1 MAGMSGR
8 PPSMYWCVGPE
19 GSAVSPER
27 AMDTHNGAGDMG
39 SKLATPDGDPG
50 GRRPGME
57 DIHAAYKR
65 GDPSTARHLLR
76 EACEECASQREKRW
90 PPRGPLAVCFDQ
102 GQLLS
107 IAAAYGDLETVR
119 YLLTERQVELP
130 TEPTDDNPAVVAA
143 HFGHTEV
150 VQELLESF
158 RGPCSLQRLLNWM
171 LALACQRGHLGLVKL
186 LVLTYGADPESY
198 AVRKNE
204 FPVIV
209 RLPLYAAIKAG
220 NEDIAIFLLRHGAF
234 FCSYILLDSPEPSKH
249 LLRRHFIEAS
259 ALPSSCSG
267 KVPLRVKWAH
277 LKLPWVD
284 IDWLIDISCQITE
297 LDLSANCLASLPSV
311 VPWGLINL
319 RKLNLSD
326 NHLGELPGVQS
337 SDEIICSRL
346 LEVDIS
352 SNKLAHLPPGF
363 LHLSKLQK
371 LTASKNY
378 LEKLF
383 EEESATNW
391 IGLRKLQ
398 ELDVSDNKL
407 TELPATFLHSF
418 KSLHCLNVSRNKLK
432 VFPDAWA
439 CPLKCCKASQNALEC
454 LPDRMAVFWKNHLRD
469 VDFSENALRDVPLG
483 LFQLD
488 ALVSLKLQG
497 NQLVAVPPAEKWTC
511 TQLKTLDLSRN
522 HFGKNE
528 DGLKTKRISF
538 FTTRGRQRSGTETAC
553 PLDFPAFLSESLE
566 VLCLN
571 DNHLDAVP
579 PSVCLL
585 RSLSELYLG
594 NNPGLRELPPE
605 LGQLGNLWQLDIE
618 DLNIS
623 NVPAEIRKEGPKA
636 MLSYLRAQ
644 LRKAEKC
651 RLMKMIVVG
660 PPRQGK
666 STLLEILQTGRA
678 PQPGHGEATIR
689 TTKWELQRPAG
700 ARAKVESIEFSVWD
714 IGGPASMATVNQCF
728 FTDKAL
734 YVVVWNLALGEE
746 AVASLQF
753 WLLNIEAKAPNA
765 VVLVVGTHLDL
776 IESKF
781 RVERI
786 ATLRAY
792 VLALCRSPSGSRATG
807 FPDITFKHL
816 HEISCKTLEGLEG
829 LRQLIF
835 HVTCNMRDV
844 GSTIG
849 CQRLVGRLVPRS
861 YLSLQEAV
869 LAEHQRRRLSDDV
882 QYLTDRQLE
891 QLVEQTPGNDISD
904 YEDLQSAISFLIETG
919 ALLHFPDTSHGLRNL
934 YFLDPIW
941 LSECLQRIFSIKGS
955 RSVAKNGVIRAE
967 DLRLL
972 LVGTGFT
979 QQTEEQYFQFLA
991 KFEIALP
998 VANDSYLL
1006 PHLLPSKPGL
1016 DTHSMRY
1023 PTANTIQRVFKMS
1036 FVPVG
1041 FWQRFIARML
1051 ISLAEMDLQ
1060 LFETKKNSKSRHR
1073 KVTIYSFAGNQRN
1086 RCSTFRVKRNQTIYW
1101 QEGLLVTFDG
1111 GYLSVESS
1119 DVNWKK
1125 KKSGGI
1131 KIICQSEVRD
1141 FSAMAFITDHVNS
1154 LIDQWFPALTAT
1166 ESDGTPLMEQYV
1178 PCPVCETSWARHTDP
1193 GEKAEGVQYFDMED
1207 CVLTAIERDFIAC
1220 PRHPD
1225 LPVPLQELVPEL
1237 FMTDFPARLFLENS
1251 ELEHSEDESSVLG
1264 QGGSGTIIYR
1274 ACYQGRPVA
1283 VKRFQIKKFKN
1294 FANVPADTMLR
1305 HLRATDAMKNF
1316 SEFRQEASM
1325 LHALQHPC
1333 IVSLIGISIHPLCFA
1348 LELAP
1353 LGSLNTVLSENAK
1366 DSSFMPL
1373 GHMLTQKTAYQIAAG
1388 LAYLHKK
1395 NIIFC
1400 DLKSDN
1406 ILVWSLDVKEHV
1418 NIKLS
1423 DYGISR
1429 QSFHE
1434 GALGVEGTP
1443 GYQAPEIRPRIV
1455 YDEKVDMFSYG
1466 MVLYELLSG
1475 QRPALGHHQLQI
1487 AKKLSKGIRPVLG
1500 QPEEVQFHRL
1510 QALMMECWDT
1520 KPEKRPLALSVVS
1533 QMKDPTFATFM
1544 YQLPC
1549 GKQTAFFSSQSQEY
1563 TVVFWDGKEESRNY
1577 TVVNTEKGLLEV
1589 QRMGCP
1595 GMRLSCQ
1602 IKVQNS
1608 LWTATEDQKIYIY
1621 SLKGMC
1627 PLNTPQRALDT
1638 PAVVTC
1644 FLAVPVLKKNSFLLL
1659 AGLAD
1664 GLVAA
1669 FPVVRGAPEDSCS
1682 YLCSHTANRSKFSIP
1697 DEDVRQNPYP
1707 VTAMEVVNSGSEVWY
1722 SNGPGLLVID
1732 CAGLDISRRL
1742 EPYAAPSAVT
1752 SLVCSSDCG
1761 GEEVVWCLDD
1771 RANLLVMYH
1780 SATYQLC
1787 ARYFC
1792 GDPNPGRDV
1801 FPVRPSGLE
1810 PPDGPGASRQEPEA
1824 DSIADVSIMYSKELG
1839 TQILTH
1845 QDSLTD
1851 YCSMSSYSSSP
1862 PRRAPLS
1869 PDSSSS
1875 VLFSTDGEGSDRL
1888 LEPTAGS
1895 DRSEQE
1901 LSPVDGEAFS
1911 QHLQAVKVLA
1921 VRDVIW
1927 VPRRGG
1933 DVIVIGL
1940 ERDAGAQ
1947 RGRVIAILKA
1957 RELTSRGALVDA
1969 AVVAKDTVVCGFEDE
1984 SSEWCL
1990 AVWRGWGTREFDVFF
2005 QAYEE
2010 LGRLEACGR
2019 KRR

>member
-1 MAGMSGR
+1 MVGMSRR
-8 PPSMYWCVGPE
+8 PPSMYWCVGPD
-19 GSAVSPER
+19 GSAVCPGR
-27 AMDTHNGAGDMG
+27 AMEPHDNGAGDMG
-39 SKLATPDGDPG
+39 SKLSMPGGDPTARSPRTEG
-50 GRRPGME
+50 
-57 DIHAAYKR
+57 IHDAYKR
-65 GDPSTARHLLR
+65 GDPSRARHLLR
-76 EACEECASQREKRW
+76 EACDESTSQLEK
-90 PPRGPLAVCFDQ
+90 

-107 IAAAYGDLETVR
+107 IPAAYGDLETVR
-119 YLLTERQVELP
+119 YLLTERLVELP

-143 HFGHTEV
+143 QFGHTDV
-150 VQELLESF
+150 VQELLESLP
-158 RGPCSLQRLLNWM
+158 GPCNPQRLLNWM
-171 LALACQRGHLGLVKL
+171 LALACQRGHLAVVKL
-186 LVLTYGADPESY
+186 LVLTHGADPESY

-209 RLPLYAAIKAG
+209 RLPLYAAIKSG

-234 FCSYILLDSPEPSKH
+234 FCSYILLDSPDPSKH
-249 LLRRHFIEAS
+249 LLRKYFIEAS
-259 ALPSSCSG
+259 ALPNSCPG
-267 KVPLRVKWAH
+267 KMALHVKWSH

-284 IDWLIDISCQITE
+284 LDWLIDISCQITE

-311 VPWGLINL
+311 IPWGLINL

-326 NHLGELPGVQS
+326 NHLGELPSVQS

-346 LEVDIS
+346 LEIDIS
-352 SNKLAHLPPGF
+352 SNKLSYLPLGF

-398 ELDVSDNKL
+398 ELDISDNKL
-407 TELPATFLHSF
+407 TELPALFLHAF
-418 KSLHCLNVSRNKLK
+418 KSLSCLNVSRNNLK

-439 CPLKCCKASQNALEC
+439 CPLKCCKASKNALES
-454 LPDRMAVFWKNHLRD
+454 LPDKMAVFWKNHLKD
-469 VDFSENALRDVPLG
+469 VDFSENALKEVPLG

-488 ALVSLKLQG
+488 ALLFLKLQG
-497 NQLVAVPPAEKWTC
+497 NQLVALPPQEKWTC
-511 TQLKTLDLSRN
+511 RQLKTLDLSKN
-522 HFGKNE
+522 QFGKNE

-553 PLDFPAFLSESLE
+553 VLEFPAFLSESLE

-585 RSLSELYLG
+585 KSLSELYLG

-618 DLNIS
+618 DLNVN

-651 RLMKMIVVG
+651 KQMKMVIVG

-678 PQPGHGEATIR
+678 PQVAHGEATIR

-700 ARAKVESIEFSVWD
+700 SRAKVESVEFNVWD

-746 AVASLQF
+746 AVANLQF

-776 IESKF
+776 IETKF

-816 HEISCKTLEGLEG
+816 HELSCKSLEGQEG

-835 HVTCNMRDV
+835 QVTCNMKDV

-849 CQRLVGRLVPRS
+849 CQRLAGRLIPRS
-861 YLSLQEAV
+861 YLGLQEAV
-869 LAEHQRRRLSDDV
+869 LAEQQRRSRSDDV

-891 QLVEQTPGNDISD
+891 QLVEQMPDNDIKD

-919 ALLHFPDTSHGLRNL
+919 TLLHFPDTSHGLRNL

-941 LSECLQRIFSIKGS
+941 LSECLQRIFNIKGS

-967 DLRLL
+967 DLRML

-979 QQTEEQYFQFLA
+979 KQTEEQYFQFLA

-998 VANDSYLL
+998 VAND
-1006 PHLLPSKPGL
+1006 
-1016 DTHSMRY
+1016 
-1023 PTANTIQRVFKMS
+1023 
-1036 FVPVG
+1036 
-1041 FWQRFIARML
+1041 
-1051 ISLAEMDLQ
+1051 
-1060 LFETKKNSKSRHR
+1060 
-1073 KVTIYSFAGNQRN
+1073 
-1086 RCSTFRVKRNQTIYW
+1086 
-1101 QEGLLVTFDG
+1101 
-1111 GYLSVESS
+1111 SVESS

-1131 KIICQSEVRD
+1131 KIICQSEMRD

-1193 GEKAEGVQYFDMED
+1193 SERSEDVQYFDMED
-1207 CVLTAIERDFIAC
+1207 CVLTAIERDFISC
-1220 PRHPD
+1220 PRHPYI
-1225 LPVPLQELVPEL
+1225 PVPLQELVPEL

-1251 ELEHSEDESSVLG
+1251 KLEHSEDESAILG
-1264 QGGSGTIIYR
+1264 QGGSGTVIYR
-1274 ACYQGRPVA
+1274 ARYQGQPVA

-1294 FANVPADTMLR
+1294 FANAPADTMLR
-1305 HLRATDAMKNF
+1305 HLRATDAMRNF
-1316 SEFRQEASM
+1316 SEFRQEAST

-1333 IVSLIGISIHPLCFA
+1333 IVALIGISIHPLCFA

-1353 LGSLNTVLSENAK
+1353 LGSLNTVLSEKAK
-1366 DSSFMPL
+1366 DSSFIPL
-1373 GHMLTQKTAYQIAAG
+1373 GHMLTQKIAYQIASG

-1406 ILVWSLDVKEHV
+1406 ILVWSLDVKEHI

-1500 QPEEVQFHRL
+1500 PPEEVQFHRL

-1520 KPEKRPLALSVVS
+1520 KPEKRPLALAVVS

-1549 GKQTAFFSSQSQEY
+1549 GKQTAFFSSQDQEY
-1563 TVVFWDGKEESRNY
+1563 MVVFWDGKEESRNY

-1589 QRMGCP
+1589 QHMSCA
-1595 GMRLSCQ
+1595 GMKLSCQ
-1602 IKVQNS
+1602 LKVQNS

-1627 PLNTPQRALDT
+1627 PLNMPQQALDT
-1638 PAVVTC
+1638 PAIVTC
-1644 FLAVPVLKKNSFLLL
+1644 FLAVPVIKKNSYLVL

-1664 GLVAA
+1664 GLVAV
-1669 FPVVRGAPEDSCS
+1669 FSVVRGAPDNSCS
-1682 YLCSHTANRSKFSIP
+1682 YLCSHTANRSRFSIP
-1697 DEDVRQNPYP
+1697 DEDARQNPYP
-1707 VTAMEVVNSGSEVWY
+1707 VKAMEVVNSGSEVWY

-1732 CAGLDISRRL
+1732 CMALEIRRRL
-1742 EPYAAPSAVT
+1742 EPYSAPSVVM
-1752 SLVCSSDCG
+1752 SVVCSSECR

-1771 RANLLVMYH
+1771 RANCLVMYH

-1792 GDPNPGRDV
+1792 GDPSPLRDV
-1801 FPVRPSGLE
+1801 FPVHPMGPE
-1810 PPDGPGASRQEPEA
+1810 PLLSPIASPKEPQK
-1824 DSIADVSIMYSKELG
+1824 DSLADVSIMYSEELG

-1851 YCSMSSYSSSP
+1851 YCSVSSYSSSP
-1862 PRRAPLS
+1862 SHRVPTSLS
-1869 PDSSSS
+1869 SVPCSPASSSS
-1875 VLFSTDGEGSDRL
+1875 LLFSTDSGDTSRL
-1888 LEPTAGS
+1888 LEPTLGS
-1895 DRSEQE
+1895 DRPEHD

-1911 QHLQAVKVLA
+1911 QHLQAVKILA
-1921 VRDVIW
+1921 VKDVIW

-1933 DVIVIGL
+1933 DIIVIGL
-1940 ERDAGAQ
+1940 EKDAGAQ
-1947 RGRVIAILKA
+1947 RGRVIAVLKA
-1957 RELTSRGALVDA
+1957 RELTSRGVLMDA
-1969 AVVAKDTVVCGFEDE
+1969 AVVAKDTVVCGFENE
-1984 SSEWCL
+1984 NLEWCL
-1990 AVWRGWGTREFDVFF
+1990 AVWRGWGTREFDVFY
-2005 QAYEE
+2005 QSYEE
-2010 LGRLEACGR
+2010 LGRLEACIR

>member
-1 MAGMSGR
+1 MAGMSQR

-19 GSAVSPER
+19 GSAVCPEH
-27 AMDTHNGAGDMG
+27 AMDTHNGAEDMG
-39 SKLATPDGDPG
+39 GKLSTPSSDPTA
-50 GRRPGME
+50 RCPGTE
-57 DIHAAYKR
+57 DIHTAYKE
-65 GDPSTARHLLR
+65 GDPSRARHLLR
-76 EACEECASQREKRW
+76 EVCDESTSQLEK
-90 PPRGPLAVCFDQ
+90 

-107 IAAAYGDLETVR
+107 ISAAYGDLETVR
-119 YLLTERQVELP
+119 YLLTQKQVVLP
-130 TEPTDDNPAVVAA
+130 PEPTDDNPAVVAA
-143 HFGHTEV
+143 HFGHTDV
-150 VQELLESF
+150 AHELLESLT
-158 RGPCSLQRLLNWM
+158 GPCSPQRLLNWM

-186 LVLTYGADPESY
+186 LVLTHGADPESY

-209 RLPLYAAIKAG
+209 RLPLYAAIKSG

-234 FCSYILLDSPEPSKH
+234 FCSYILLDSPDPSKH
-249 LLRRHFIEAS
+249 LLRKYFIEAS
-259 ALPSSCSG
+259 ATPSSCSG
-267 KVPLRVKWAH
+267 KTALRVKWSH

-297 LDLSANCLASLPSV
+297 LDLSANCLSSLPSV
-311 VPWGLINL
+311 IPWGLINL

-326 NHLGELPGVQS
+326 NHLAELPGVQS

-346 LEVDIS
+346 LEIDIS
-352 SNKLAHLPPGF
+352 NNKLSHLPPGF

-398 ELDVSDNKL
+398 ELDISDNKL
-407 TELPATFLHSF
+407 TELPMIFLHSF
-418 KSLHCLNVSRNKLK
+418 KSLSYLNVSRNKLK
-432 VFPDAWA
+432 MFPDAWA
-439 CPLKCCKASQNALEC
+439 CPLKCCRASYNTLEC
-454 LPDRMAVFWKNHLRD
+454 LPDRMAIFWKNHLKD
-469 VDFSENALRDVPLG
+469 VDFSENALKEVPPG

-488 ALVSLKLQG
+488 VLTSLRLQG
-497 NQLVAVPPAEKWTC
+497 NQLVAVPPPEKWTC
-511 TQLKTLDLSRN
+511 RQLKTLDLSRN
-522 HFGKNE
+522 QFGKNE

-553 PLDFPAFLSESLE
+553 VLEFPAFLSESLE

-571 DNHLDAVP
+571 DNHLDSVP

-585 RSLSELYLG
+585 KSLSELYLG
-594 NNPGLRELPPE
+594 NNPGLRELPEE

-623 NVPAEIRKEGPKA
+623 NVPVEIRKEGPKA
-636 MLSYLRAQ
+636 TLSYLRAQ

-651 RLMKMIVVG
+651 KLMKMIVVG

-678 PQPGHGEATIR
+678 AQAMHGEATIR

-700 ARAKVESIEFSVWD
+700 SRAKVESVEFTVWD

-816 HEISCKTLEGLEG
+816 HEISCKSLEGQEG

-835 HVTCNMRDV
+835 HVTCGMKDV

-849 CQRLVGRLVPRS
+849 CQRLVGRLIPRS

-869 LAEHQRRRLSDDV
+869 LAEHQRRSLGDDV

-891 QLVEQTPGNDISD
+891 QLVEQTPGNDIND
-904 YEDLQSAISFLIETG
+904 YEDLQSAIGFLIETG
-919 ALLHFPDTSHGLRNL
+919 TLLHFPDTSHGLRNL

-941 LSECLQRIFSIKGS
+941 LSECLQRIFNIKGS

-967 DLRLL
+967 DLRML

-1016 DTHSMRY
+1016 DTNSLRY

-1060 LFETKKNSKSRHR
+1060 LFETKKNTKNRHR
-1073 KVTIYSFAGNQRN
+1073 KVTIYSFAGTQRN

-1178 PCPVCETSWARHTDP
+1178 PCPVCESSWAQHAGP
-1193 GEKAEGVQYFDMED
+1193 GDRAEDVQYFDMED

-1225 LPVPLQELVPEL
+1225 VPVPLQELVPEL

-1251 ELEHSEDESSVLG
+1251 RLEHSEDENSILG
-1264 QGGSGTIIYR
+1264 QGGSGTVIYR
-1274 ACYQGRPVA
+1274 ARYQGQPVA

-1294 FANVPADTMLR
+1294 FANAPADTMLR

-1366 DSSFMPL
+1366 GSSFMPL
-1373 GHMLTQKTAYQIAAG
+1373 GHMLTQKIAYQIASG

-1406 ILVWSLDVKEHV
+1406 ILVWSLDVKNHI

-1563 TVVFWDGKEESRNY
+1563 MVVFWDGKEESRNY

-1589 QRMGCP
+1589 QRMGCA
-1595 GMRLSCQ
+1595 GMKLSCQ
-1602 IKVQNS
+1602 LKVQNS
-1608 LWTATEDQKIYIY
+1608 LWTATEDQKVYIY

-1627 PLNTPQRALDT
+1627 PLNMPQRALDT

-1644 FLAVPVLKKNSFLLL
+1644 FLAVPILKKQNSYLVL

-1664 GLVAA
+1664 GLVAV
-1669 FPVVRGAPEDSCS
+1669 FPVVRGAPDDSCS
-1682 YLCSHTANRSKFSIP
+1682 YLCSHTANRAKFSIP
-1697 DEDVRQNPYP
+1697 DEDARQNPYP
-1707 VTAMEVVNSGSEVWY
+1707 VKAMEVVNSGSEVWY

-1732 CAGLDISRRL
+1732 CATLDISRRL
-1742 EPYAAPSAVT
+1742 EPYTAPSVVT
-1752 SLVCSSDCG
+1752 SVVCSSECR

-1771 RANLLVMYH
+1771 KANSLVMYH

-1792 GDPNPGRDV
+1792 GDPNPLRDM
-1801 FPVRPSGLE
+1801 FPVHPSGLE
-1810 PPDGPGASRQEPEA
+1810 PPDSHTASPKEPEG
-1824 DSIADVSIMYSKELG
+1824 DSIADVSIMYSNELG

-1862 PRRAPLS
+1862 PHRAPLS
-1869 PDSSSS
+1869 PLSLPCSPASSSS
-1875 VLFSTDGEGSDRL
+1875 MPFSTDGEDTDRL
-1888 LEPTAGS
+1888 LEPTTGS
-1895 DRSEQE
+1895 DRPEQE
-1901 LSPVDGEAFS
+1901 LSPVGGEAFS
-1911 QHLQAVKVLA
+1911 RHLQAVKVLA
-1921 VRDVIW
+1921 VKDVIW

-1940 ERDAGAQ
+1940 EKDAGAQ
-1947 RGRVIAILKA
+1947 RGRVIAVLKA
-1957 RELTSRGALVDA
+1957 RELNPWGALVDA
-1969 AVVAKDTVVCGFEDE
+1969 AVVAKDTVVCGFENEDM
-1984 SSEWCL
+1984 EWCL
-1990 AVWRGWGTREFDVFF
+1990 AVWRGWGTREFDVFYQSF
-2005 QAYEE
+2005 EE
-2010 LGRLEACGR
+2010 LGRLEACTR

>member
-1 MAGMSGR
+1 
-8 PPSMYWCVGPE
+8 
-19 GSAVSPER
+19 
-27 AMDTHNGAGDMG
+27 
-39 SKLATPDGDPG
+39 
-50 GRRPGME
+50 
-57 DIHAAYKR
+57 
-65 GDPSTARHLLR
+65 
-76 EACEECASQREKRW
+76 
-90 PPRGPLAVCFDQ
+90 
-102 GQLLS
+102 
-107 IAAAYGDLETVR
+107 
-119 YLLTERQVELP
+119 
-130 TEPTDDNPAVVAA
+130 
-143 HFGHTEV
+143 
-150 VQELLESF
+150 
-158 RGPCSLQRLLNWM
+158 
-171 LALACQRGHLGLVKL
+171 
-186 LVLTYGADPESY
+186 
-198 AVRKNE
+198 
-204 FPVIV
+204 
-209 RLPLYAAIKAG
+209 
-220 NEDIAIFLLRHGAF
+220 
-234 FCSYILLDSPEPSKH
+234 
-249 LLRRHFIEAS
+249 
-259 ALPSSCSG
+259 
-267 KVPLRVKWAH
+267 
-277 LKLPWVD
+277 
-284 IDWLIDISCQITE
+284 
-297 LDLSANCLASLPSV
+297 
-311 VPWGLINL
+311 
-319 RKLNLSD
+319 
-326 NHLGELPGVQS
+326 
-337 SDEIICSRL
+337 
-346 LEVDIS
+346 
-352 SNKLAHLPPGF
+352 
-363 LHLSKLQK
+363 
-371 LTASKNY
+371 
-378 LEKLF
+378 
-383 EEESATNW
+383 
-391 IGLRKLQ
+391 
-398 ELDVSDNKL
+398 
-407 TELPATFLHSF
+407 
-418 KSLHCLNVSRNKLK
+418 
-432 VFPDAWA
+432 
-439 CPLKCCKASQNALEC
+439 
-454 LPDRMAVFWKNHLRD
+454 MAVFWKNHLKD
-469 VDFSENALRDVPLG
+469 VDFSENTLREVPLG

-488 ALVSLKLQG
+488 ALMFLKLQG
-497 NQLVAVPPAEKWTC
+497 NQLVALPPQEKWTC
-511 TQLKTLDLSRN
+511 RQLKTLDLSRN
-522 HFGKNE
+522 HFGRNE
-528 DGLKTKRISF
+528 DVLKTKRISF
-538 FTTRGRQRSGTETAC
+538 FTTRGRQRSGTEAAC
-553 PLDFPAFLSESLE
+553 VLEFPAFLSESLE

-585 RSLSELYLG
+585 KSLSELYLG

-605 LGQLGNLWQLDIE
+605 LGQLGNLWQLDTE
-618 DLNIS
+618 DLNVN

-636 MLSYLRAQ
+636 VLSYLRAQ

-651 RLMKMIVVG
+651 KQMKMIIVG

-678 PQPGHGEATIR
+678 PQVVHSEATIR

-700 ARAKVESIEFSVWD
+700 SRAKVESVEFNVWD

-746 AVASLQF
+746 AVANLQF

-776 IESKF
+776 IETKF

-816 HEISCKTLEGLEG
+816 HELSCKSLEGQEG

-835 HVTCNMRDV
+835 HVTCSMKDV

-849 CQRLVGRLVPRS
+849 CQRLAGRLIPRS

-869 LAEHQRRRLSDDV
+869 LAEQQRRGLSDDV

-891 QLVEQTPGNDISD
+891 QLVEQMPGNDIKD

-919 ALLHFPDTSHGLRNL
+919 TLLHFPDTSHGLRNL

-941 LSECLQRIFSIKGS
+941 LSECLQRIFNIKGS

-967 DLRLL
+967 DLRML

-979 QQTEEQYFQFLA
+979 KQTEEQYFQFLA

-1016 DTHSMRY
+1016 DTHGMRH

-1060 LFETKKNSKSRHR
+1060 LFENKKNTKSRHR
-1073 KVTIYSFAGNQRN
+1073 KVTIYSFTGNQRN

-1131 KIICQSEVRD
+1131 KIICQSEIRD

-1178 PCPVCETSWARHTDP
+1178 PCPVCETSWAQHADP
-1193 GEKAEGVQYFDMED
+1193 SERLEDVQYFDMED
-1207 CVLTAIERDFIAC
+1207 CVLTAIEQDFISC

-1251 ELEHSEDESSVLG
+1251 KLEHSEDESTVLG

-1274 ACYQGRPVA
+1274 ARYQGQPVA

-1294 FANVPADTMLR
+1294 FANAPEDTMLR
-1305 HLRATDAMKNF
+1305 HLRSTDAMRNF

-1333 IVSLIGISIHPLCFA
+1333 IVSLIGISVHPLCFA

-1373 GHMLTQKTAYQIAAG
+1373 GHMLTQKIAYQIASG

-1406 ILVWSLDVKEHV
+1406 ILVWSLDVKEHI

-1475 QRPALGHHQLQI
+1475 QRPALGQHQLQI

-1500 QPEEVQFHRL
+1500 QLEEVQFHRL

-1520 KPEKRPLALSVVS
+1520 KPEKRPLALAVVS

-1549 GKQTAFFSSQSQEY
+1549 GKQTAFFSSQGQEY
-1563 TVVFWDGKEESRNY
+1563 MVVFWDGKEESRNY
-1577 TVVNTEKGLLEV
+1577 TVVNAEKGLLEV
-1589 QRMGCP
+1589 QRMNCA
-1595 GMRLSCQ
+1595 GMKLSCQ
-1602 IKVQNS
+1602 LKVQNS

-1638 PAVVTC
+1638 PAIVTC
-1644 FLAVPVLKKNSFLLL
+1644 FLAVPVIKKIKRCDHPPPKKLPLPSPQLLSGVPKASLASRTPLWALRRLFVQLPARKNSYLVL

-1664 GLVAA
+1664 GLVAV
-1669 FPVVRGAPEDSCS
+1669 FPMVRGAPDHSCS

-1697 DEDVRQNPYP
+1697 DKDARQNPYP
-1707 VTAMEVVNSGSEVWY
+1707 VKAMEVVNSGSEVWY

-1732 CAGLDISRRL
+1732 CVALEINRRL
-1742 EPYAAPSAVT
+1742 EPYSAPSVVT
-1752 SLVCSSDCG
+1752 SVVCGSECH

-1771 RANLLVMYH
+1771 RANCLVMYH

-1792 GDPNPGRDV
+1792 GDPSPLRDV
-1801 FPVRPSGLE
+1801 FPVHPMGPE
-1810 PPDGPGASRQEPEA
+1810 PLDCPTASPKEPKK
-1824 DSIADVSIMYSKELG
+1824 DSIADMSIMYSEELG
-1839 TQILTH
+1839 MQILTH

-1862 PRRAPLS
+1862 PHQVPTSLS
-1869 PDSSSS
+1869 SLPCSPASSSS
-1875 VLFSTDGEGSDRL
+1875 LPFSTDCEDTSRL
-1888 LEPTAGS
+1888 LEPTTGS
-1895 DRSEQE
+1895 DRSEHD

-1911 QHLQAVKVLA
+1911 QHLQAVKILA
-1921 VRDVIW
+1921 VKDVIW

-1940 ERDAGAQ
+1940 EKDAGTQ
-1947 RGRVIAILKA
+1947 RGRVIAVLKA
-1957 RELTSRGALVDA
+1957 RELTPHGVLVDA
-1969 AVVAKDTVVCGFEDE
+1969 AVVAKDTVVCGFENE
-1984 SSEWCL
+1984 KLEWCL
-1990 AVWRGWGTREFDVFF
+1990 AVWRGWGTREFDVFY
-2005 QAYEE
+2005 QSYEE
-2010 LGRLEACGR
+2010 LGRLEACMR

>member
-1 MAGMSGR
+1 MAGMSQR

-19 GSAVSPER
+19 GSAVCPES
-27 AMDTHNGAGDMG
+27 AMETHTGARVMG
-39 SKLATPDGDPG
+39 SKPSTPGSDCTAQTL
-50 GRRPGME
+50 RTE
-57 DIHAAYKR
+57 DIHAAYRR
-65 GDPSTARHLLR
+65 GDSGRARDLLR
-76 EACEECASQREKRW
+76 EACEESTSQLEKS
-90 PPRGPLAVCFDQ
+90 
-102 GQLLS
+102 QLLS
-107 IAAAYGDLETVR
+107 IAAAHGDLETVR
-119 YLLTERQVELP
+119 YLLTERQVQLP

-143 HFGHTEV
+143 HFGHTAV
-150 VQELLESF
+150 VQELLESLPA
-158 RGPCSLQRLLNWM
+158 PCSPQRLLNWM
-171 LALACQRGHLGLVKL
+171 LALACQRGHLGIVKL
-186 LVLTYGADPESY
+186 LVLTHGADPESY

-209 RLPLYAAIKAG
+209 RLPLYAAIKSG
-220 NEDIAIFLLRHGAF
+220 NEDIAIFLLRHGAH
-234 FCSYILLDSPEPSKH
+234 FCSYILLDSPDPSKH
-249 LLRRHFIEAS
+249 LLRKYFIETSAS
-259 ALPSSCSG
+259 SIHAG
-267 KVPLRVKWAH
+267 KMALRVKWSR

-284 IDWLIDISCQITE
+284 LDWLIDISCQITE

-311 VPWGLINL
+311 IPWGLIHL
-319 RKLNLSD
+319 QKLNLSA
-326 NHLGELPGVQS
+326 NHLGELPSVQS

-346 LEVDIS
+346 LDIDIS
-352 SNKLAHLPPGF
+352 CNKLCHLPPGF
-363 LHLSKLQK
+363 LHLSKLQR

-378 LEKLF
+378 LEKMF
-383 EEESATNW
+383 EEENATNW

-398 ELDVSDNKL
+398 ELDLSDNKL
-407 TELPATFLHSF
+407 TELPALFMHSF
-418 KSLHCLNVSRNKLK
+418 KSLSSLNVSRNNLK
-432 VFPDAWA
+432 VFPDPWA
-439 CPLKCCKASQNALEC
+439 CPLKCCKASRNALET
-454 LPDRMAVFWKNHLRD
+454 LPDKVAVFWKNHLRD
-469 VDFSENALRDVPLG
+469 VDFSENALKAVPLG

-488 ALVSLKLQG
+488 ALMFLRLQG
-497 NQLVAVPPAEKWTC
+497 NQLVALPPQDKWSC
-511 TQLKTLDLSRN
+511 RQLKTLDLSRN
-522 HFGKNE
+522 QLGKNE

-538 FTTRGRQRSGTETAC
+538 FTTRGRQRSGPEAAYI
-553 PLDFPAFLSESLE
+553 PEFPAFLSESLE

-571 DNHLDAVP
+571 DNQLDAVP

-585 RSLSELYLG
+585 KSLSELYLG
-594 NNPGLRELPPE
+594 NNPGLRELPAE
-605 LGQLGNLWQLDIE
+605 LGQLSNLWQLDIE
-618 DLNIS
+618 DLHIS
-623 NVPAEIRKEGPKA
+623 NVPADIRKEGPKA
-636 MLSYLRAQ
+636 VLSYLRAQ
-644 LRKAEKC
+644 LRKAERC
-651 RLMKMIVVG
+651 RLMKLIVVG

-678 PQPGHGEATIR
+678 PQVVPSEATIR

-700 ARAKVESIEFSVWD
+700 CRAKVESIEFNVWD

-746 AVASLQF
+746 AVANLQF

-776 IESKF
+776 IEAKF

-792 VLALCRSPSGSRATG
+792 VLALCRSPAGSRATG

-816 HEISCKTLEGLEG
+816 HEISCKSLEGHEG

-835 HVTCNMRDV
+835 HVTCNMKDV

-849 CQRLVGRLVPRS
+849 CQRLAGRLIPRS

-869 LAEHQRRRLSDDV
+869 LAEQQRRSQADDV

-891 QLVEQTPGNDISD
+891 QLVEQTPDNDIKD

-919 ALLHFPDTSHGLRNL
+919 TLLHFPDTSHGLRNL

-941 LSECLQRIFSIKGS
+941 LSECLQRIFNIKGS

-967 DLRLL
+967 DLRML

-979 QQTEEQYFQFLA
+979 QHTEEQYFQFLA

-1016 DTHSMRY
+1016 DTHGLRH
-1023 PTANTIQRVFKMS
+1023 PAANTIQRVFKMS

-1060 LFETKKNSKSRHR
+1060 LFENKKNNTKSRNR
-1073 KVTIYSFAGNQRN
+1073 KVAVYSFTGNQRN
-1086 RCSTFRVKRNQTIYW
+1086 RGSTFRVKRNQTIYW

-1131 KIICQSEVRD
+1131 KIICQSEMRD

-1178 PCPVCETSWARHTDP
+1178 PCPVCELSWGQHPDP
-1193 GEKAEGVQYFDMED
+1193 SERLENVQYFDIED
-1207 CVLTAIERDFIAC
+1207 CVLAAIERDFITC

-1225 LPVPLQELVPEL
+1225 VPVPLQELVPEL

-1251 ELEHSEDESSVLG
+1251 ELVHSEDQGSTLG
-1264 QGGSGTIIYR
+1264 QGGSGTVIYR
-1274 ACYQGRPVA
+1274 AQYQGQPVA

-1294 FANVPADTMLR
+1294 FTSAPADTMLR
-1305 HLRATDAMKNF
+1305 HLRAMDAMRNF

-1353 LGSLNTVLSENAK
+1353 LSSLNTLLSENTR

-1373 GHMLTQKTAYQIAAG
+1373 GHMLTQKIAYQIASG

-1406 ILVWSLDVKEHV
+1406 ILVWSLDVKDPINV
-1418 NIKLS
+1418 KLS

-1520 KPEKRPLALSVVS
+1520 KPEKRPLALSVVN

-1544 YQLPC
+1544 YMLPC
-1549 GKQTAFFSSQSQEY
+1549 GKQSSFFSSQGQEY
-1563 TVVFWDGKEESRNY
+1563 TVVFWDGTEESRNY

-1589 QRMGCP
+1589 RRMCCAGL
-1595 GMRLSCQ
+1595 RLSCQ
-1602 IKVQNS
+1602 LKVQNS

-1621 SLKGMC
+1621 NLKGMC
-1627 PLNTPQRALDT
+1627 PLSTPQQALDT

-1644 FLAVPVLKKNSFLLL
+1644 FLAVPVIKKNSFLVL

-1664 GLVAA
+1664 GLVAV
-1669 FPVVRGAPEDSCS
+1669 FPVARGVPSDSCC
-1682 YLCSHTANRSKFSIP
+1682 YLCSHTANRSRFGIP

-1707 VTAMEVVNSGSEVWY
+1707 VKAMEVANSGSEVWY

-1732 CAGLDISRRL
+1732 CAALDIRRRL
-1742 EPYAAPSAVT
+1742 EPYTAPSAVT
-1752 SLVCSSDCG
+1752 AVVCGSECR

-1771 RANLLVMYH
+1771 KTNCLVMYH

-1792 GDPNPGRDV
+1792 GDPNPLRDM
-1801 FPVRPSGLE
+1801 FPVQPSGPELPDTPTATPKE
-1810 PPDGPGASRQEPEA
+1810 PKRDCM
-1824 DSIADVSIMYSKELG
+1824 ADVSIMYSKELG

-1851 YCSMSSYSSSP
+1851 YCSMSSCSSSLAP
-1862 PRRAPLS
+1862 QAARSPCSLPSSPVSCASVPFSSPCEDADQLHELSATPDRA
-1869 PDSSSS
+1869 
-1875 VLFSTDGEGSDRL
+1875 
-1888 LEPTAGS
+1888 EP
-1895 DRSEQE
+1895 E
-1901 LSPVDGEAFS
+1901 LSPLDGDAFS
-1911 QHLQAVKVLA
+1911 QHLQAVKLLA
-1921 VRDVIW
+1921 VRDLIW

-1933 DVIVIGL
+1933 DVIIIGM
-1940 ERDAGAQ
+1940 EKDSGAQ
-1947 RGRVIAILKA
+1947 RGRVIAVLKA
-1957 RELTSRGALVDA
+1957 RELTPHGALLDA
-1969 AVVAKDTVVCGFEDE
+1969 AVVAKDTVVCGFVNEQA
-1984 SSEWCL
+1984 EWCL
-1990 AVWRGWGTREFDVFF
+1990 AVWRGWGAREFDIFY
-2005 QAYEE
+2005 QSCEGLA
-2010 LGRLEACGR
+2010 RLEACP
-2019 KRR
+2019 RRRR

>member
-1 MAGMSGR
+1 MGGKLSASGGDSTAR
-8 PPSMYWCVGPE
+8 
-19 GSAVSPER
+19 SAR
-27 AMDTHNGAGDMG
+27 TG
-39 SKLATPDGDPG
+39 
-50 GRRPGME
+50 
-57 DIHAAYKR
+57 DIHAAYKQ
-65 GDPSTARHLLR
+65 GHLARARDLLG
-76 EACEECASQREKRW
+76 EACVESATQAEK
-90 PPRGPLAVCFDQ
+90 L
-102 GQLLS
+102 QLLS
-107 IAAAYGDLETVR
+107 ISAAYGDLEMVR
-119 YLLTERQVELP
+119 CLLTDRCVELP

-150 VQELLESF
+150 VQELLESLP
-158 RGPCSLQRLLNWM
+158 GPSPQRLLNWM
-171 LALACQRGHLGLVKL
+171 LALACQRGHLGVVKL
-186 LVLTYGADPESY
+186 LVLTHGADPESY
-198 AVRKNE
+198 AVRNNE
-204 FPVIV
+204 FPVIE
-209 RLPLYAAIKAG
+209 RLPLYTAMKSE

-234 FCSYILLDSPEPSKH
+234 FCSYILLDSPDPSKH
-249 LLRRHFIEAS
+249 LLRKYFIEAS
-259 ALPSSCSG
+259 TLPGSYLG
-267 KVPLRVKWAH
+267 KTALRVKWSH
-277 LKLPWVD
+277 LRLPWVD
-284 IDWLIDISCQITE
+284 LDWLLDISCQITE

-311 VPWGLINL
+311 IPWGLINL

-326 NHLGELPGVQS
+326 NQLGELPGVQS

-346 LEVDIS
+346 LEIDIS
-352 SNKLAHLPPGF
+352 CNRLIHLPPGF

-371 LTASKNY
+371 LTASKNC

-383 EEESATNW
+383 EEDNATNW

-398 ELDVSDNKL
+398 ELDLGDNKL

-418 KSLHCLNVSRNKLK
+418 KSLSGLNVSKNHLK
-432 VFPDAWA
+432 AFPEPWA
-439 CPLKCCKASQNALEC
+439 CPLDL
-454 LPDRMAVFWKNHLRD
+454 MF
-469 VDFSENALRDVPLG
+469 
-483 LFQLD
+483 
-488 ALVSLKLQG
+488 LKLQG
-497 NQLVAVPPAEKWTC
+497 NQLVALPPQEKWTC
-511 TQLKTLDLSRN
+511 KQLKTLDLSRN
-522 HFGKNE
+522 QLGKNE

-538 FTTRGRQRSGTETAC
+538 FTTRGRQRSGTESASV
-553 PLDFPAFLSESLE
+553 LEFPAFLSESLE

-585 RSLSELYLG
+585 KSLSELYLG

-605 LGQLGNLWQLDIE
+605 LGQLSNLWQLDTE

-623 NVPAEIRKEGPKA
+623 NMPAEIKKEGPKA
-636 MLSYLRAQ
+636 MLSYLRAH
-644 LRKAEKC
+644 LRKAERCK
-651 RLMKMIVVG
+651 LMKMIIVG

-666 STLLEILQTGRA
+666 SALLEILQTGRA
-678 PQPGHGEATIR
+678 PQGMHGEATIR

-700 ARAKVESIEFSVWD
+700 SKAKVESVEFNVWD

-776 IESKF
+776 IEAKF
-781 RVERI
+781 RGERI

-807 FPDITFKHL
+807 FPDITVKHL
-816 HEISCKTLEGLEG
+816 REVSCKSLEGLEG

-835 HVTCNMRDV
+835 DVTCNMKDV

-849 CQRLVGRLVPRS
+849 CQRLAGRLIPRS

-869 LAEHQRRRLSDDV
+869 LAEQQRRSLADEV

-891 QLVEQTPGNDISD
+891 QLVAQTPGNDIND
-904 YEDLQSAISFLIETG
+904 YEDLQSAISFLIQTG
-919 ALLHFPDTSHGLRNL
+919 TLLHFPDTSHGLRNL

-941 LSECLQRIFSIKGS
+941 LSECLQRIINIKSS

-967 DLRLL
+967 DLRML

-979 QQTEEQYFQFLA
+979 RQTEEQYFQFLA

-1016 DTHSMRY
+1016 DTHGMRH
-1023 PTANTIQRVFKMS
+1023 PMANTIQRVFKMS

-1060 LFETKKNSKSRHR
+1060 LFENKKNTKSRNR
-1073 KVTIYSFAGNQRN
+1073 KVTIYSFTGNQRN

-1131 KIICQSEVRD
+1131 KIICQSEMRD

-1178 PCPVCETSWARHTDP
+1178 PCPVCEASGAQLGDP
-1193 GEKAEGVQYFDMED
+1193 GDKAEDVQYFNMED
-1207 CVLTAIERDFIAC
+1207 CVLTAIERDFISC

-1237 FMTDFPARLFLENS
+1237 FMTDFPARLFLGNS
-1251 ELEHSEDESSVLG
+1251 KLEHSEDENSILG
-1264 QGGSGTIIYR
+1264 QGGSGTVIYR
-1274 ACYQGRPVA
+1274 ARYQGQPVA

-1294 FANVPADTMLR
+1294 FANAPADTMLR

-1353 LGSLNTVLSENAK
+1353 LSSLNTVLSENAK
-1366 DSSFMPL
+1366 
-1373 GHMLTQKTAYQIAAG
+1373 AYQIASG

-1406 ILVWSLDVKEHV
+1406 ILVWSLDVKEPV

-1510 QALMMECWDT
+1510 QALMTECWDT

-1544 YQLPC
+1544 YLLPC
-1549 GKQTAFFSSQSQEY
+1549 GKQTTFFSSQGQEY

-1577 TVVNTEKGLLEV
+1577 TVVNTEKGLLEA
-1589 QRMGCP
+1589 QRINCA
-1595 GMRLSCQ
+1595 GMKLSCQ
-1602 IKVQNS
+1602 LKVQSS

-1627 PLNTPQRALDT
+1627 PLNAPRQALDT
-1638 PAVVTC
+1638 PAIVTC
-1644 FLAVPVLKKNSFLLL
+1644 FLAVPVIKKNSYLVL

-1664 GLVAA
+1664 GLVAV
-1669 FPVVRGAPEDSCS
+1669 FPVVRGAPSNICS
-1682 YLCSHTANRSKFSIP
+1682 YLCSHTANRAKFGIP
-1697 DEDVRQNPYP
+1697 DEDPRQNPFP
-1707 VTAMEVVNSGSEVWY
+1707 VKAMEVVNSGSEVWY

-1732 CAGLDISRRL
+1732 CVALDIRRRL
-1742 EPYAAPSAVT
+1742 EPFSAPSVVT
-1752 SLVCSSDCG
+1752 SIVCSSECSGD
-1761 GEEVVWCLDD
+1761 EVVWCLDD
-1771 RANLLVMYH
+1771 RANSLVMYH

-1792 GDPNPGRDV
+1792 GDPSPLRDT
-1801 FPVRPSGLE
+1801 FPVRLPGLG
-1810 PPDGPGASRQEPEA
+1810 PPDSHAASPKEPEG

-1839 TQILTH
+1839 TQILSH

-1862 PRRAPLS
+1862 PHHVTGAPASLPSS
-1869 PDSSSS
+1869 PASSSS
-1875 VLFSTDGEGSDRL
+1875 VPFSTDREDSDRL
-1888 LEPTAGS
+1888 HEPGAAS
-1895 DRSEQE
+1895 DRSEHD
-1901 LSPVDGEAFS
+1901 LTPLDGEAFS
-1911 QHLQAVKVLA
+1911 RHLQAVKILA
-1921 VRDVIW
+1921 VKDLIW

-1933 DVIVIGL
+1933 DLIVIGL
-1940 ERDAGAQ
+1940 EKDSGAQ
-1947 RGRVIAILKA
+1947 RGRVIAVLKA
-1957 RELTSRGALVDA
+1957 RELTPHGVQVDA
-1969 AVVAKDTVVCGFEDE
+1969 TVVAKDAVACCFVNENAQ
-1984 SSEWCL
+1984 WCL
-1990 AVWRGWGTREFDVFF
+1990 AVWRGWGSREFDIFY
-2005 QAYEE
+2005 QSYEE
-2010 LGRLEACGR
+2010 LGRLEACPR

>member
-1 MAGMSGR
+1 MAGMSQR

-19 GSAVSPER
+19 GSAVCPER
-27 AMDTHNGAGDMG
+27 TMETHNGAVDMG
-39 SKLATPDGDPG
+39 SKPSTPGNNPITRSPRIEGVDT
-50 GRRPGME
+50 
-57 DIHAAYKR
+57 AYR
-65 GDPSTARHLLR
+65 QGDPSKARDLVR
-76 EACEECASQREKRW
+76 ETCDQSTSQREK
-90 PPRGPLAVCFDQ
+90 

-107 IAAAYGDLETVR
+107 ISAAYGDLETVR
-119 YLLTERQVELP
+119 YLLTEKQAELP

-143 HFGHTEV
+143 HFGHAAV
-150 VQELLESF
+150 VQELLESLP
-158 RGPCSLQRLLNWM
+158 GPCSHQRLLNWM
-171 LALACQRGHLGLVKL
+171 LALACQRGHLGVVKL
-186 LVLTYGADPESY
+186 LVLTHGADPESY

-209 RLPLYAAIKAG
+209 RLPLYAAIKSG

-234 FCSYILLDSPEPSKH
+234 FCSYILLDSPDPSKH
-249 LLRRHFIEAS
+249 LLRKYFIEAS
-259 ALPSSCSG
+259 TSSSSCSG
-267 KVPLRVKWAH
+267 KTALHVKWSH
-277 LKLPWVD
+277 LRLPWVD
-284 IDWLIDISCQITE
+284 LDWLIDISCQITE
-297 LDLSANCLASLPSV
+297 LDLSANCLTSLPSV
-311 VPWGLINL
+311 IPWGLIKL
-319 RKLNLSD
+319 RKLNLSN
-326 NHLGELPGVQS
+326 NHLGELPSVQS

-346 LEVDIS
+346 LEIDIS
-352 SNKLAHLPPGF
+352 SNKLSHLPPGF

-383 EEESATNW
+383 EEENATNW

-398 ELDVSDNKL
+398 ELDLSDNRL
-407 TELPATFLHSF
+407 TELPVLFLHSF
-418 KSLHCLNVSRNKLK
+418 KSLNCLNVSRNNLK
-432 VFPDAWA
+432 VFPDPWA
-439 CPLKCCKASQNALEC
+439 CPLKCCKASKNALVS
-454 LPDRMAVFWKNHLRD
+454 LPEKMAVFWKNHLKD
-469 VDFSENALRDVPLG
+469 VDFSENALKEVPLG

-488 ALVSLKLQG
+488 ALMFLKLQG
-497 NQLVAVPPAEKWTC
+497 NQLVTLPPHYKWTC
-511 TQLKTLDLSRN
+511 RQLKTLDLSRN
-522 HFGKNE
+522 QLGKNE
-528 DGLKTKRISF
+528 DGLKTKRVSF
-538 FTTRGRQRSGTETAC
+538 FTTRGRQRSGTESGC
-553 PLDFPAFLSESLE
+553 VLEFPAFLSDSLE

-571 DNHLDAVP
+571 DNHLDTVP

-585 RSLSELYLG
+585 KSLSELYLG
-594 NNPGLRELPPE
+594 NNPGLQELPPG
-605 LGQLGNLWQLDIE
+605 LGQLGNLWQLDVE
-618 DLNIS
+618 DLNIT

-651 RLMKMIVVG
+651 KLMKMIIVG

-666 STLLEILQTGRA
+666 STLLEILQTGRV
-678 PQPGHGEATIR
+678 PQMVHSEATIR

-700 ARAKVESIEFSVWD
+700 SKAKVESVEFNVWD

-746 AVASLQF
+746 AVANLQF
-753 WLLNIEAKAPNA
+753 WLLSIEAKAPNA

-776 IESKF
+776 IETKF

-816 HEISCKTLEGLEG
+816 HELSCKSLEGQEG

-835 HVTCNMRDV
+835 HVTCSMKAV
-844 GSTIG
+844 GDTIG
-849 CQRLVGRLVPRS
+849 SQRLVGRLIPRS

-869 LAEHQRRRLSDDV
+869 LAEQQQRSQNDDV

-891 QLVEQTPGNDISD
+891 QLVEQTPDNDIKD

-919 ALLHFPDTSHGLRNL
+919 TLLHFPDTSHGLRNL

-941 LSECLQRIFSIKGS
+941 LSECLQRIFHMKAS

-967 DLRLL
+967 NLRML

-1016 DTHSMRY
+1016 DTHGLRHPS
-1023 PTANTIQRVFKMS
+1023 ANTIQRVFKMS

-1060 LFETKKNSKSRHR
+1060 LFENKKNTKSRNR
-1073 KVTIYSFAGNQRN
+1073 KITIYSFTGNQRN

-1131 KIICQSEVRD
+1131 KIICQSEMRD

-1154 LIDQWFPALTAT
+1154 LMDQWFPALTAT

-1178 PCPVCETSWARHTDP
+1178 PCPICETSCAQHADP
-1193 GEKAEGVQYFDMED
+1193 GEKAESVQYFDMED
-1207 CVLTAIERDFIAC
+1207 CVLTAIEQDVISC

-1251 ELEHSEDESSVLG
+1251 KLEHNEDSILG
-1264 QGGSGTIIYR
+1264 QGGSGTIIYQAR
-1274 ACYQGRPVA
+1274 YQGMPVA
-1283 VKRFQIKKFKN
+1283 MKRFQIKKFKN
-1294 FANVPADTMLR
+1294 FANAPADTMLR
-1305 HLRATDAMKNF
+1305 HLRAMDAMKNF

-1373 GHMLTQKTAYQIAAG
+1373 GHMLTQKIAYQIASG

-1406 ILVWSLDVKEHV
+1406 ILVWSLDIKEHI

-1533 QMKDPTFATFM
+1533 QMKDPTFSTFM
-1544 YQLPC
+1544 YMLPC
-1549 GKQTAFFSSQSQEY
+1549 GKQTSFFSSQGQEY

-1589 QRMGCP
+1589 QRMSCA
-1595 GMRLSCQ
+1595 GMRLRCQ
-1602 IKVQNS
+1602 IKVQSS

-1627 PLNTPQRALDT
+1627 PLNTPQKALDT

-1644 FLAVPVLKKNSFLLL
+1644 FLAVPVIKKNSYLVL

-1669 FPVVRGAPEDSCS
+1669 FSVMRGSPDDSCA
-1682 YLCSHTANRSKFSIP
+1682 YLCSHTANRAKFSIP
-1697 DEDVRQNPYP
+1697 DEDARQNPYP
-1707 VTAMEVVNSGSEVWY
+1707 VRAMEVANSGSEVWY
-1722 SNGPGLLVID
+1722 SNGPGLLIID
-1732 CAGLDISRRL
+1732 CFALEIIRRL
-1742 EPYAAPSAVT
+1742 EPYSVPSVVM
-1752 SLVCSSDCG
+1752 SIVCSSECR

-1771 RANLLVMYH
+1771 RANSLVMYH
-1780 SATYQLC
+1780 VATYQLC

-1792 GDPNPGRDV
+1792 GDPSPLRDV
-1801 FPVRPSGLE
+1801 FPVCPLGTE
-1810 PPDGPGASRQEPEA
+1810 PPSSCAASPKEPTG
-1824 DSIADVSIMYSKELG
+1824 DSLAGVSIMYSKELG
-1839 TQILTH
+1839 TQVLTH

-1862 PRRAPLS
+1862 PCRPTGS
-1869 PDSSSS
+1869 PGSLPSSPASSSS
-1875 VLFSTDGEGSDRL
+1875 MPFSMDCEDEFNIGSNQPGHGLTPMDGD
-1888 LEPTAGS
+1888 T
-1895 DRSEQE
+1895 
-1901 LSPVDGEAFS
+1901 FN
-1911 QHLQAVKVLA
+1911 QHLQAVKILA
-1921 VRDVIW
+1921 VKDLIW

-1940 ERDAGAQ
+1940 EKESGAQ
-1947 RGRVIAILKA
+1947 RGRVIAVLKA
-1957 RELTSRGALVDA
+1957 RELTPYGSYKEPRTLYREGPRG
-1969 AVVAKDTVVCGFEDE
+1969 
-1984 SSEWCL
+1984 SSPP
-1990 AVWRGWGTREFDVFF
+1990 AF
-2005 QAYEE
+2005 
-2010 LGRLEACGR
+2010 
-2019 KRR
+2019 

>member
-1 MAGMSGR
+1 
-8 PPSMYWCVGPE
+8 
-19 GSAVSPER
+19 
-27 AMDTHNGAGDMG
+27 MG
-39 SKLATPDGDPG
+39 FSSSS
-50 GRRPGME
+50 
-57 DIHAAYKR
+57 HA
-65 GDPSTARHLLR
+65 
-76 EACEECASQREKRW
+76 Q
-90 PPRGPLAVCFDQ
+90 
-102 GQLLS
+102 
-107 IAAAYGDLETVR
+107 
-119 YLLTERQVELP
+119 
-130 TEPTDDNPAVVAA
+130 
-143 HFGHTEV
+143 
-150 VQELLESF
+150 
-158 RGPCSLQRLLNWM
+158 
-171 LALACQRGHLGLVKL
+171 
-186 LVLTYGADPESY
+186 
-198 AVRKNE
+198 
-204 FPVIV
+204 
-209 RLPLYAAIKAG
+209 
-220 NEDIAIFLLRHGAF
+220 
-234 FCSYILLDSPEPSKH
+234 
-249 LLRRHFIEAS
+249 
-259 ALPSSCSG
+259 
-267 KVPLRVKWAH
+267 PLRVKWSN

-284 IDWLIDISCQITE
+284 LDWLIDISSQITE

-311 VPWGLINL
+311 IPWGLINL

-346 LEVDIS
+346 LEIDIS
-352 SNKLAHLPPGF
+352 SNKLSHLPPGF

-371 LTASKNY
+371 LTAAKNY

-398 ELDVSDNKL
+398 ELDLSDNKL
-407 TELPATFLHSF
+407 TELPALFLHSF
-418 KSLHCLNVSRNKLK
+418 KSLSCLDVSRNHLK
-432 VFPDAWA
+432 MFPDAWA
-439 CPLKCCKASQNALEC
+439 CPLKCCKASKNALES
-454 LPDRMAVFWKNHLRD
+454 LPDKMAVFWKTHLKD
-469 VDFSENALRDVPLG
+469 VDFSENALKDVPLG

-488 ALVSLKLQG
+488 ALLFLRLQG
-497 NQLVAVPPAEKWTC
+497 NQLVALPPPEKWTC
-511 TQLKTLDLSRN
+511 RQLKTLDLSRN
-522 HFGKNE
+522 QFGKNE

-538 FTTRGRQRSGTETAC
+538 FTTRGRQRSGTETVCA
-553 PLDFPAFLSESLE
+553 LEFPNFLSDSLE

-579 PSVCLL
+579 PSVLTRCPDVGLGVPVVGDPSRSQRLTGCRVCVCVCSLL
-585 RSLSELYLG
+585 LTLALS
-594 NNPGLRELPPE
+594 NPGLRELPAE
-605 LGQLGNLWQLDIE
+605 LGQLGNLWQLDTE
-618 DLNIS
+618 DLTIN
-623 NVPAEIRKEGPKA
+623 NVPAEVRKEGPKA
-636 MLSYLRAQ
+636 VLSFLRAQ

-651 RLMKMIVVG
+651 KLMKMIIVG

-666 STLLEILQTGRA
+666 STLLDILQTGRA
-678 PQPGHGEATIR
+678 PQGVHSEAAIR

-700 ARAKVESIEFSVWD
+700 SRAKVESVEFNVWD

-746 AVASLQF
+746 AVANLQF

-776 IESKF
+776 IETKF

-816 HEISCKTLEGLEG
+816 HELSCKSLEGQDG

-835 HVTCNMRDV
+835 HVTCNMKDV

-849 CQRLVGRLVPRS
+849 CQRLAGRLIPRS

-869 LAEHQRRRLSDDV
+869 LAEQQRRSLEDDV

-891 QLVEQTPGNDISD
+891 QLVEETPDNDIKD

-919 ALLHFPDTSHGLRNL
+919 TLLHFPDTSHGLRNL

-941 LSECLQRIFSIKGS
+941 LSECLQRIFNIKSS

-967 DLRLL
+967 DLRML

-1016 DTHSMRY
+1016 DTHGMRH
-1023 PTANTIQRVFKMS
+1023 PMANSVQRVFKMS

-1060 LFETKKNSKSRHR
+1060 LFENKKNTRSRHR
-1073 KVTIYSFAGNQRN
+1073 KVTIYSFTGNQRN

-1111 GYLSVESS
+1111 GYLRRPQPPLRARGCLGAGSLSWRQGALTASQWTLVAPGCSVESS

-1154 LIDQWFPALTAT
+1154 LIDQWFPDPRDGPGVADTSSSAAPSRPLLCPRTALTAT

-1178 PCPVCETSWARHTDP
+1178 PCPVCETSWAQLADP

-1207 CVLTAIERDFIAC
+1207 CVLAAVERDFIAC

-1251 ELEHSEDESSVLG
+1251 KLEHSEDEGSILG
-1264 QGGSGTIIYR
+1264 QGGSGTVIYQAR
-1274 ACYQGRPVA
+1274 YQGQPVA

-1294 FANVPADTMLR
+1294 FANAPADTMLR

-1366 DSSFMPL
+1366 DSAFMPL
-1373 GHMLTQKTAYQIAAG
+1373 GHMLTQKIAYQIASG

-1395 NIIFC
+1395 SIIFC

-1406 ILVWSLDVKEHV
+1406 ILVWSLDVKELV

-1549 GKQTAFFSSQSQEY
+1549 GRQTAFFSSQGQEY
-1563 TVVFWDGKEESRNY
+1563 MVVFWEGKEESRNY

-1589 QRMGCP
+1589 QHMSCA
-1595 GMRLSCQ
+1595 GMKLSCQ
-1602 IKVQNS
+1602 LKVQSS

-1621 SLKGMC
+1621 NLKGMC
-1627 PLNTPQRALDT
+1627 PLSTPHRALDT

-1644 FLAVPVLKKNSFLLL
+1644 FLAVPVIKKNSYLVL

-1664 GLVAA
+1664 GLVAVFA
-1669 FPVVRGAPEDSCS
+1669 VVRGAPDDSCS
-1682 YLCSHTANRSKFSIP
+1682 YLCSHTANRSTFSIP
-1697 DEDVRQNPYP
+1697 DDDARQNPYP
-1707 VTAMEVVNSGSEVWY
+1707 VRAMEVVNSGSEVWY

-1732 CAGLDISRRL
+1732 CAALEISRRL
-1742 EPYAAPSAVT
+1742 EPYSAPSVVT
-1752 SLVCSSDCG
+1752 SVVCGSECR

-1771 RANLLVMYH
+1771 RANCLVMYH
-1780 SATYQLC
+1780 SASYQLC

-1792 GDPNPGRDV
+1792 GDPNPLRDV
-1801 FPVRPSGLE
+1801 FPVRPSGPE
-1810 PPDGPGASRQEPEA
+1810 PPGCRPDDRREPEG
-1824 DSIADVSIMYSKELG
+1824 DCIADVSIMYSEELG
-1839 TQILTH
+1839 TQILMH

-1862 PRRAPLS
+1862 SRRGPVSPSSFPCSPTSCSSAP
-1869 PDSSSS
+1869 
-1875 VLFSTDGEGSDRL
+1875 FSTDCEDSDRL
-1888 LEPTAGS
+1888 QEPAAGA
-1895 DRSEQE
+1895 DRAEHD
-1901 LSPVDGEAFS
+1901 LAPVDGGAFS
-1911 QHLQAVKVLA
+1911 QRLQAVKVLA
-1921 VRDVIW
+1921 VKDLVW

-1940 ERDAGAQ
+1940 EKDAGAQ
-1947 RGRVIAILKA
+1947 RGRVLAVLKA
-1957 RELTSRGALVDA
+1957 RELTSCGALVDA
-1969 AVVAKDTVVCGFEDE
+1969 AVVAKDTVVCGFENE
-1984 SSEWCL
+1984 NAEWHL
-1990 AVWRGWGTREFDVFF
+1990 AVWRGWGAREFDVFYRS
-2005 QAYEE
+2005 YEE
-2010 LGRLEACGR
+2010 LGRLEACPR

>member
-1 MAGMSGR
+1 MAGMSQQ

-19 GSAVSPER
+19 GSAVCPER
-27 AMDTHNGAGDMG
+27 TMDVHNGARDMG
-39 SKLATPDGDPG
+39 SKLSAPG
-50 GRRPGME
+50 TVQCPGTE
-57 DIHAAYKR
+57 DIHTAYKQ
-65 GDPSTARHLLR
+65 GDLSRARHLLR
-76 EACEECASQREKRW
+76 EACDESVSQLEK
-90 PPRGPLAVCFDQ
+90 

-107 IAAAYGDLETVR
+107 LSAAYGDLETVR
-119 YLLTERQVELP
+119 YLLTERQVQLP

-143 HFGHTEV
+143 QFGHTDV
-150 VQELLESF
+150 VHELLESLP
-158 RGPCSLQRLLNWM
+158 GPCSPQRLLNWT
-171 LALACQRGHLGLVKL
+171 LALACQQGHLALVKL
-186 LVLTYGADPESY
+186 LVLTHGADPESY

-209 RLPLYAAIKAG
+209 RLPLYAAIKSG
-220 NEDIAIFLLRHGAF
+220 NEDVAIFLLRHGAF
-234 FCSYILLDSPEPSKH
+234 FCSYILLDSPDPSKH
-249 LLRRHFIEAS
+249 LLRKYFIEAS

-267 KVPLRVKWAH
+267 KMPLRVKWSH

-297 LDLSANCLASLPSV
+297 LDLSANCLSTLPSV
-311 VPWGLINL
+311 IPWGLINL

-326 NHLGELPGVQS
+326 NHLGELPAVQS

-346 LEVDIS
+346 LEIDIS
-352 SNKLAHLPPGF
+352 SNKLSHLPLGF

-398 ELDVSDNKL
+398 ELDISDNKL
-407 TELPATFLHSF
+407 TELPAVFLHSF
-418 KSLHCLNVSRNKLK
+418 KSLSFLNVSRNKLK

-454 LPDRMAVFWKNHLRD
+454 LPDRMAVFWKNHLKD
-469 VDFSENALRDVPLG
+469 VDFSENALKEVPLG

-488 ALVSLKLQG
+488 ALLSLRLQG
-497 NQLVAVPPAEKWTC
+497 NQLVAVPPQEKWTC
-511 TQLKTLDLSRN
+511 RQLKTLDLSRN
-522 HFGKNE
+522 QFGKNE

-538 FTTRGRQRSGTETAC
+538 FTTRGRQRSRTETVCA
-553 PLDFPAFLSESLE
+553 LEFPAFLSESLE

-571 DNHLDAVP
+571 NNQLDAVP

-594 NNPGLRELPPE
+594 NNPGLQELPSE
-605 LGQLGNLWQLDIE
+605 LGQLSNLWQLDVE

-651 RLMKMIVVG
+651 RRMKMIVVG

-678 PQPGHGEATIR
+678 PQVMRGEATVR

-700 ARAKVESIEFSVWD
+700 SKAKVESVEFHVWD

-746 AVASLQF
+746 AVANLRF

-816 HEISCKTLEGLEG
+816 HEISCKSLEGQEG

-835 HVTCNMRDV
+835 HVTCGMRDV

-869 LAEHQRRRLSDDV
+869 LAEQQRRSLSDDV

-891 QLVEQTPGNDISD
+891 QLVEQTPDNDIND
-904 YEDLQSAISFLIETG
+904 YEDLQSALSFLIETG

-941 LSECLQRIFSIKGS
+941 LSECLQRIINIKGS

-967 DLRLL
+967 DLRML

-1060 LFETKKNSKSRHR
+1060 LFETKKNTKSRHR
-1073 KVTIYSFAGNQRN
+1073 KVTIYSFAGNPRN

-1166 ESDGTPLMEQYV
+1166 ESDGTPLMEQCV
-1178 PCPVCETSWARHTDP
+1178 PCPVCESSWAQHAGA
-1193 GEKAEGVQYFDMED
+1193 GETSEGMQYFDMED
-1207 CVLTAIERDFIAC
+1207 CVLTAIERDVIAC

-1225 LPVPLQELVPEL
+1225 LLVPLQELVPEL
-1237 FMTDFPARLFLENS
+1237 FMTDFPSRLFLENTK
-1251 ELEHSEDESSVLG
+1251 LEHSEDEGSVLG
-1264 QGGSGTIIYR
+1264 QGGSGTVIYR
-1274 ACYQGRPVA
+1274 ARYQGQPVA

-1294 FANVPADTMLR
+1294 FSNAPADTMLR
-1305 HLRATDAMKNF
+1305 HLRATDAMRNF

-1333 IVSLIGISIHPLCFA
+1333 IVSLVGISIHPLGFA

-1373 GHMLTQKTAYQIAAG
+1373 GHMLTQKIAYQIASG

-1406 ILVWSLDVKEHV
+1406 ILVWSLDIKDHV

-1455 YDEKVDMFSYG
+1455 YDEK
-1466 MVLYELLSG
+1466 
-1475 QRPALGHHQLQI
+1475 
-1487 AKKLSKGIRPVLG
+1487 
-1500 QPEEVQFHRL
+1500 
-1510 QALMMECWDT
+1510 
-1520 KPEKRPLALSVVS
+1520 RPLALSVVS

-1544 YQLPC
+1544 YLLPC
-1549 GKQTAFFSSQSQEY
+1549 GRQTAFFSSLGQEY

-1589 QRMGCP
+1589 QRMACA
-1595 GMRLSCQ
+1595 GMQLSCQ
-1602 IKVQNS
+1602 LKVQSS

-1627 PLNTPQRALDT
+1627 PLNMPQRALDT

-1644 FLAVPVLKKNSFLLL
+1644 FLAVPVLKKNSYLVL

-1664 GLVAA
+1664 GLVAL
-1669 FPVVRGAPEDSCS
+1669 FSVVRGAPDDSCS

-1697 DEDVRQNPYP
+1697 DDDVRQNPYP
-1707 VTAMEVVNSGSEVWY
+1707 VKAMEVVNSGSEVWY

-1732 CAGLDISRRL
+1732 CAALEVSRRL
-1742 EPYAAPSAVT
+1742 EPYAAPSVVASV
-1752 SLVCSSDCG
+1752 VCSSECR

-1771 RANLLVMYH
+1771 RASSLVMYH

-1792 GDPNPGRDV
+1792 GDPNPFRDM
-1801 FPVRPSGLE
+1801 FPVHPLGLE
-1810 PPDGPGASRQEPEA
+1810 PLDSRLASPQEPKG

-1839 TQILTH
+1839 MQILTH

-1851 YCSMSSYSSSP
+1851 YCSMSSYSSSLP
-1862 PRRAPLS
+1862 CRAPLS
-1869 PDSSSS
+1869 PSSLPCSPASSSS
-1875 VLFSTDGEGSDRL
+1875 LPFSTDCGDSDQL
-1888 LEPTAGS
+1888 LEPAAGS
-1895 DRSEQE
+1895 DRSEHE
-1901 LSPVDGEAFS
+1901 LTPVDGEAFS

-1940 ERDAGAQ
+1940 EKDAGAQ
-1947 RGRVIAILKA
+1947 QGRVIAVLKA
-1957 RELTSRGALVDA
+1957 RELTPRGVLMDA
-1969 AVVAKDTVVCGFEDE
+1969 AVVAKDRVVCAFENE
-1984 SSEWCL
+1984 NTEWCL
-1990 AVWRGWGTREFDVFF
+1990 AVWRGWGTREFEVFY
-2005 QAYEE
+2005 QSCEE
-2010 LGRLEACGR
+2010 LGRLEACTR